1 MHEPASIVWVA
12 RISAVVFVVV
22 AAYVACDITRLLR
35 AHRRMARVLAERE
48 EYRPLL
54 DTLAARARQNGGTL
68 RLSERESLD
77 VRDKVREALVF
88 LQPGDRKR
96 IAPRLRGRSVSGYEG
111 YLWNLLL
118 TSMNQLDETRHPA

>member
-1 MHEPASIVWVA
+1 MNEPAIIIWVA
-12 RISAVVFVVV
+12 RVSAVVFVVV
-22 AAYVACDITRLLR
+22 ALYVAWDVTRLLR

-54 DTLAARARQNGGTL
+54 DTLATRARQNGGTL

-88 LQPGDRKR
+88 LQPGDRRR
-96 IAPRLRGRSVSGYEG
+96 IAPRLRGRSVHGYEG
-111 YLWNLLL
+111 YLWNLLR
-118 TSMNQLDETRHPA
+118 TSMNQLENLRHHA